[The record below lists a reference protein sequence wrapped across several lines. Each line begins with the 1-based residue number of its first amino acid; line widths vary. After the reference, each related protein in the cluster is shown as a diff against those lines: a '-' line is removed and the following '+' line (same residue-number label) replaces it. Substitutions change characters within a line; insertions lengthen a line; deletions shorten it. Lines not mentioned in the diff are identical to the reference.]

1 MTEASQVPNEA
12 PIGVFDSGLGG
23 LTVLQAI
30 RSRLPSESTVYL
42 GDSARIPY
50 GPKSADTIQRYS
62 REAAIFLAGQ
72 GVKAIVVACNTA
84 TSVALEDVREESGL
98 PVLGVI
104 EPGAEA
110 AAKASVGG
118 RIGVIG
124 TIGTIASGAYE
135 RAIEEVRSD
144 AVVLAKACPLFVP
157 LVEEGWTEG
166 EVPRLAAETYLHP
179 LLEDGMD
186 TLVLACTHYP
196 LLEELLADVVGP
208 GVQLVNSAQATAGA
222 LADLLKKRDLAAP
235 PEATPDAGYF
245 VTDEAARFSQLA
257 RRMLGERVDN
267 LARVSVDSTA

>member
-1 MTEASQVPNEA
+1 MQPNDA

-62 REAAIFLAGQ
+62 RESAAFLSGQ
-72 GVKAIVVACNTA
+72 GVKVIVVACNTA
-84 TSVALEDVREESGL
+84 TSLALEDVRDESGL

-110 AAKASVGG
+110 AASASAGG

-124 TIGTIASGAYE
+124 TIGTIASGAYDTAIRRL
-135 RAIEEVRSD
+135 RAD

-166 EVPRLAAETYLHP
+166 EVARLTAEAYLRP

-196 LLEELLADVVGP
+196 LLADLLQEVVGP
-208 GVQLVNSAQATAGA
+208 DVRLVSSAQATAGA
-222 LADLLKKRDLAAP
+222 LRNLLGEEGLAAP
-235 PEATPDAGYF
+235 PEATAEAHYF

-257 RRMLGERVDN
+257 KRLLGERVKN
-267 LARVSVDSTA
+267 LARVSVDSTV